1 MSSIFDF
8 QIEFVW
14 NFNSDIKVI
23 CNLIYFFGLSGEPRD
38 EYRNLGFSIFNNELK
53 RSHIPYGRILI
64 TFPSRIESYKCFFM
78 EVDWEMMNNLLVSG
92 RSNDHLLSEIS
103 AS

>member
-14 NFNSDIKVI
+14 NYNPDLKGIYK
-23 CNLIYFFGLSGEPRD
+23 LIYYFSLSVEPMD
-38 EYRNLGFSIFNNELK
+38 EYRNEEFSIFNNELN
-53 RSHIPYGRILI
+53 RSHIPNERILI
-64 TFPSRIESYKCFFM
+64 TFPSRIESYKCFFR
-78 EVDWEMMNNLLVSG
+78 EVDLEMMSNLLASG